1 MCTQHEQRYLL
12 LYFYLLLVVYPN
24 LLGKKGYVV
33 VVLVVY
39 PEEIL
44 NTNCF
49 GEFSSS
55 CIVKANDVH

>member
-1 MCTQHEQRYLL
+1 MNNDIYS
-12 LYFYLLLVVYPN
+12 YIFYLLLVVYLN
-24 LLGKKGYVV
+24 LLGKKGYVVV

>member
-1 MCTQHEQRYLL
+1 MNNDIYS
-12 LYFYLLLVVYPN
+12 YIFYLL
-24 LLGKKGYVV
+24 
-33 VVLVVY
+33 LVVY